1 VSLCPDIDLHRAI
14 IDLNASVDAETPSFD
29 CSMCTTEYY
38 TLNCSLTNN
47 RITRFKQSLQYIVPP
62 TSSTTDVL
70 DTCLPADFILLL
82 LSSTVEV
89 PESSLNTLRSI
100 LSQGTPSIIPIVANL
115 TFHTNPKTRAEVK
128 KSLLTY
134 IQQYIPTVE
143 RVFAAD
149 DRGEASTVMRM
160 VCTGIPVGIR
170 WREQR
175 SYLLPEDWRWDEEE
189 GKVVCCGTIR
199 GKPLQVD
206 RLIHLPSY
214 GDLQID
220 KVILIITCADIRSV
234 RCLMSP

>member
-1 VSLCPDIDLHRAI
+1 MPRHLRLKAPCGLPSTALLPRPH
-14 IDLNASVDAETPSFD
+14 VD
-29 CSMCTTEYY
+29 
-38 TLNCSLTNN
+38 N
-47 RITRFKQSLQYIVPP
+47 RITRFKLSLQYLVPP
-62 TSSTTDVL
+62 TYSTPDVL
-70 DTCLPADFILLL
+70 DTCLSADFILLL

-115 TFHTNPKTRAEVK
+115 TFHSNPKMRAEVR
-128 KSLLTY
+128 KSHLTY
-134 IQQYIPTVE
+134 IQQYIPTAE

-175 SYLLPEDWRWDEEE
+175 SYLLPEGWRWDADE
-189 GKVVCCGTIR
+189 GKVVCWGTIR
-199 GKPLQVD
+199 GKPLEVD

-214 GDLQID
+214 GDFQID
-220 KVILIITCADIRSV
+220 KVILITNGVLISDMFFTRRRHEQGKDIDG
-234 RCLMSP
+234 C

>member
-1 VSLCPDIDLHRAI
+1 MA
-14 IDLNASVDAETPSFD
+14 
-29 CSMCTTEYY
+29 
-38 TLNCSLTNN
+38 
-47 RITRFKQSLQYIVPP
+47 
-62 TSSTTDVL
+62 DVL
-70 DTCLPADFILLL
+70 DACLPADFILLL

-100 LSQGTPSIIPIVANL
+100 LSQGTPSVIPIVANL
-115 TFHTNPKTRAEVK
+115 TFHSNSKTRAEVK

-160 VCTGIPVGIR
+160 LCTGIPVGIR

-175 SYLLPEDWRWDEEE
+175 SYLLTEGWRWDEDE
-189 GKVVCCGTIR
+189 GKVVCWGTIR

-206 RLIHLPSY
+206 RLIHLPSW
-214 GDLQID
+214 GDFQIEKVNLLGMCVNNRYVHYPMSLQISQRRPWISTRTIQ
-220 KVILIITCADIRSV
+220 VWTPILR
-234 RCLMSP
+234 LQY